1 MSDNAQQPPGDQ
13 DPPRDPWAPPERKVP
28 LEKPQAPTGSPVH
41 DQQTVSAMPGVPEAG
56 QGPQGPGPGQ
66 GPGQPQPGA
75 VPPPPTGP
83 NGPGQPQSPAG
94 YGYPSYPSAPQA
106 PGAYPGSGYPGYPG
120 YAGQGGWNTMQ
131 QAPMNGFGIAGMVLG
146 IISVVI
152 FCAWGIGII
161 LGILALIFG
170 ILGRKRANR
179 GEANNGGMALAG
191 IILGS
196 IGIVIGAVVLGFIIW
211 AIATDADSDDDP
223 FSDTYQTSISLTL
236 TR

>member
-13 DPPRDPWAPPERKVP
+13 NPPRDPWAPPERKVP
-28 LEKPQAPTGSPVH
+28 LEKPQAPAGNPVH
-41 DQQTVSAMPGVPEAG
+41 NQPTVSSMPGAEP
-56 QGPQGPGPGQ
+56 GPAQPGPGYP

-75 VPPPPTGP
+75 VPPPPMGP
-83 NGPGQPQSPAG
+83 NGPGQPQPPA

-106 PGAYPGSGYPGYPG
+106 PGGYPGSGYPGYPG

-131 QAPMNGFGIAGMVLG
+131 QQPQNGYGIAAMVLG
-146 IISVVI
+146 ILSVVI

-161 LGILALIFG
+161 LGVLALIFG

-191 IILGS
+191 IITGS
-196 IGIVIGAVVLGFIIW
+196 IGIVISAVVLGFIIW
-211 AIATDADSDDDP
+211 AVANDDYDSNDDP
-223 FSDTYQTSISLTL
+223 FDNSYQTSISLTVA
-236 TR
+236 R